1 MSSVQETPK
10 KTPTANDVYVYLF
23 AHPTQSNVPLPGDGK
38 NSVTVGHAT
47 EIPYVFGN
55 RLNPLYGEDQL
66 AVLMSSY
73 WVRFAVT
80 GDPNGGGDA
89 VRWPKYNIDE
99 DNLLRFDVT
108 AEFGGDGVRV
118 QEHVREN
125 ACDWQQQHRVPLS
138 STVGYR

>member
-10 KTPTANDVYVYLF
+10 ETPTANDVYVYLF

-66 AVLMSSY
+66 AALMSSY

-99 DNLLRFDVT
+99 DNLLCFDVT